1 MRLDIKNRTTYKYSQ
16 HFKGKK
22 RYCHIS
28 GRTGYE
34 DEMVK
39 INGKWI
45 LKDWVDK
52 DELGDTSNLRR

>member
-1 MRLDIKNRTTYKYSQ
+1 MLLRIGNKNTYRYCK

-22 RYCHIS
+22 RICHVS

-45 LKDWVDK
+45 LKDWVDD
-52 DELGDTSNLRR
+52 DEIENSSNSRR